1 MSGDDL
7 LERFHARL
15 VALERRSLLTAGTYR
30 FEIRR
35 FLEFLGEKGLA
46 AASAGTADL
55 TEYLERRRS
64 KDGIGSASAAK
75 AVSSLRSFFRFL
87 SEEGVREDNPAMILE
102 PPRRKGRL
110 PGAIESGQAARILD
124 AVDTSTPLGIRDRAL
139 YALIYQ
145 AGLRVSEAAGLNV
158 RDLELS
164 GEGGSARVRGKG
176 GKERLVI
183 FGPLAAQWLK
193 HYLAESRPRLAGRKN
208 TAALFI
214 SKSGK
219 RLSRK
224 GMWKNYVPLAGMAGA
239 PSRLHALRHT
249 FATELLE
256 GGADLRSVQELL
268 GHSNLATT
276 QIYTHVNASFLRESH
291 RRFMP
296 KLALSRTAKKD
307 GKE

>member
-1 MSGDDL
+1 MSGDEL

-15 VALERRSLLTAGTYR
+15 VALERRSSLTAGTYR

-35 FLEFLGEKGLA
+35 FLAFLRKKGLA
-46 AASAGTADL
+46 AGNVGTGEL
-55 TEYLERRRS
+55 TDYLEERRN
-64 KDGIGSASAAK
+64 KDRIDSRSAAK
-75 AVSSLRSFFRFL
+75 AVSCLRSFFRFL
-87 SEEGVREDNPAMILE
+87 SEEGFREDNPAMILE
-102 PPRRKGRL
+102 PPRRRGRL
-110 PGAIESGQAARILD
+110 PGAIESGQVARILD
-124 AVDTSTPLGIRDRAL
+124 AVNISTPLGIRNRAL
-139 YALIYQ
+139 YGLIYQ
-145 AGLRVSEAAGLNV
+145 AGLRVSEAVGLNV

-164 GEGGSARVRGKG
+164 SEGGSARVRGKG

-183 FGPLAAQWLK
+183 FGPDAALWLRR
-193 HYLAESRPRLAGRKN
+193 YLAESRPRLAGHR
-208 TAALFI
+208 TVMALFI

-224 GMWKNYVPLAGMAGA
+224 GMWKNYVSPAGMAGA

-276 QIYTHVNASFLRESH
+276 QIYTHVNVSFLRESH

-296 KLALSRTAKKD
+296 KLALSRTAKDD